1 MGSLGWTWTWTC
13 VVEGSE
19 NGGRSYFVCCTVL
32 CVVFSV
38 MDVLQVLCCV
48 LMCVAGCVVLYSE
61 L

>member
-1 MGSLGWTWTWTC
+1 MSGC

-19 NGGRSYFVCCTVL
+19 NGGVKMGEYKWGKVL
-32 CVVFSV
+32 FCVLYSVVFSV
-38 MDVLQVLCCV
+38 MYVLQVLCCV